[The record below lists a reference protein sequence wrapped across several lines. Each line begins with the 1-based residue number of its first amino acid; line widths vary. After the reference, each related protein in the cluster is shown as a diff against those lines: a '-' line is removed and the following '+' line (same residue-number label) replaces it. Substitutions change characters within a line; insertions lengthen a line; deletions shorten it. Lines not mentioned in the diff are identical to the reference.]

1 MQTSQVG
8 ILACLNHIFRSLA
21 ISENCTVNI
30 ASDTKFKIIEQ
41 VLKNEINDIKIKCL
55 EVCYGNS

>member
-21 ISENCTVNI
+21 IRSI
-30 ASDTKFKIIEQ
+30 ASDTEFKIIEQ
-41 VLKNEINDIKIKCL
+41 VLKNEINDIKIKCF
-55 EVCYGNS
+55 EVCSGNS

>member
-8 ILACLNHIFRSLA
+8 ILACLNYIFRSL
-21 ISENCTVNI
+21 NCTVNI

-41 VLKNEINDIKIKCL
+41 VLKNEINDIKIKCF
-55 EVCYGNS
+55 EVCSGNS